1 MFRVNPLPSRGFTCN
16 IKPYFLQKIKVKL
29 IKVSCAAILL
39 GALRVN
45 LFFDRWPTRVFATEC
60 LRKIIVVCEEDVRH
74 FNLEQA
80 RNAKKDTGG

>member
-1 MFRVNPLPSRGFTCN
+1 M
-16 IKPYFLQKIKVKL
+16 YF
-29 IKVSCAAILL
+29 
-39 GALRVN
+39 N